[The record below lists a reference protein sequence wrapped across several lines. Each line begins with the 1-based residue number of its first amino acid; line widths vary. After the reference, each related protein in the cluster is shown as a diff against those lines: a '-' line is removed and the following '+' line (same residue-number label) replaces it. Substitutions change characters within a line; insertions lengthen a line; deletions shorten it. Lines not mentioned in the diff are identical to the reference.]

1 MGNVT
6 KEFISMS
13 RADIRKKVSAAMK
26 KEAKK
31 REDVK
36 VQRMAN
42 QRLAGRAGKAKT
54 KEEAKAPA
62 GGVS

>member
-1 MGNVT
+1 
-6 KEFISMS
+6 MS